1 MEHRALGNTGLKT
14 SILGFGGFHLLEI
27 PLSEAQRLL
36 GAYLDAGGGYIETAA
51 DYGAGESERKI
62 GRSVMHRRGEFV
74 LTSKTGKR
82 DKASAAKEIDRTLKN
97 LNTDRLDLLL
107 MHAVRTV
114 EELDTLLAPDGAYA
128 AALEAKKAGKVRH
141 IGISMHG
148 QPAALIEAA
157 KRGAFEAVMTT
168 VNYYDRCNYPEIE
181 SELLPLANAKGLG
194 VILMKPLA
202 DGFLHRS
209 AEQALRYA
217 FTRPVSVVVAGINN
231 MRMLETDL
239 RLAESYKPMS
249 ETDEAALF
257 KDAPELGA
265 YVCRQC
271 GKCACAHGVEIA
283 EVFAAEGWYDRQ
295 MMRGEVDNTAEY
307 ALTERLRFWF
317 GNEELG
323 RGRYAKL
330 GAAKDARACNS
341 CGECLKLC
349 PYGIDIPQKLKLAD
363 YKLAARDIF

>member
-1 MEHRALGNTGLKT
+1 
-14 SILGFGGFHLLEI
+14 
-27 PLSEAQRLL
+27 
-36 GAYLDAGGGYIETAA
+36 
-51 DYGAGESERKI
+51 
-62 GRSVMHRRGEFV
+62 
-74 LTSKTGKR
+74 
-82 DKASAAKEIDRTLKN
+82 
-97 LNTDRLDLLL
+97 

-114 EELDTLLAPDGAYA
+114 EELDMLLAPEGAYA
-128 AALEAKKAGKVRH
+128 AATEAKKAGKIRH

-181 SELLPLANAKGLG
+181 DGLLPLANAKGMG

-231 MRMLETDL
+231 MKMLETDL
-239 RLAESYKPMS
+239 RLAESYRPMS
-249 ETDEAALF
+249 AEEEAGLL
-257 KDAPELGA
+257 KDALELGA

-271 GKCACAHGVEIA
+271 GKCACPRGVDIQ

-295 MMRGEVDNTAEY
+295 MMRGVVEDAAEY
-307 ALTERLRFWF
+307 ALMERLRFWF
-317 GNEELG
+317 GNEDLG
-323 RGRYAKL
+323 RERYAGL
-330 GAAKDARACNS
+330 GAARDAGACDS

-349 PYGIDIPQKLKLAD
+349 PYAIDIPKKLRLAD
-363 YKLAARDIF
+363 YKLAGRDIY